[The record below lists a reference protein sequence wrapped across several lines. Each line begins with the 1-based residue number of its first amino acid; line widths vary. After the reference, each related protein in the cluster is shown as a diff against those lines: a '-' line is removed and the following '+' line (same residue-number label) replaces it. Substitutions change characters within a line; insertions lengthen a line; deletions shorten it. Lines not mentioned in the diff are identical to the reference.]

1 MEDKIGQ
8 EIWESGIVKVMP
20 STSLHGNGD
29 HQELN
34 KDNMEEHLNP
44 VLKRYVKLLRE
55 LKIQY
60 FLSLNLLRTIKI
72 SFS

>member
-8 EIWESGIVKVMP
+8 GTWGPGIVKVMP
-20 STSLHGNGD
+20 STSVQGDGD
-29 HQELN
+29 HQESN

-44 VLKRYVKLLRE
+44 MLKCYIKLLRE

-60 FLSLNLLRTIKI
+60 FYP
-72 SFS
+72 